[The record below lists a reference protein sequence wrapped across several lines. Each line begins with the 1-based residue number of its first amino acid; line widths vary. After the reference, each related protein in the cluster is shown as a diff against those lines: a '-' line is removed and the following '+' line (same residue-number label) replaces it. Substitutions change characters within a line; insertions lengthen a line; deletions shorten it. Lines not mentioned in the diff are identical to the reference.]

1 MKKVTLVPDIYSQRE
16 NPGMYCN
23 YARMKPYEERCL
35 VCSNNCEHAG
45 KHTAFIK
52 NKQKKRVS
60 VLGTLFIYLPNLGTF
75 LGRYFR
81 MTSLQVDCL
90 NIPYHSACHYPV
102 VLQRQMTSFSF
113 CDV

>member
-1 MKKVTLVPDIYSQRE
+1 MDPKSVKYLSGYITVTDGLKE
-16 NPGMYCN
+16 NFHK
-23 YARMKPYEERCL
+23 R
-35 VCSNNCEHAG
+35 
-45 KHTAFIK
+45 I
-52 NKQKKRVS
+52 NKKKRVS

-113 CDV
+113 CDA

>member
-1 MKKVTLVPDIYSQRE
+1 MKKITLVPDIYSQRE

-23 YARMKPYEERCL
+23 YARIKPYEERCL
-35 VCSNNCEHAG
+35 VCNNNCEHAG
-45 KHTAFIK
+45 KHTVFTK
-52 NKQKKRVS
+52 NKQKKEYPFW
-60 VLGTLFIYLPNLGTF
+60 VLFFYLPNLGTF

-113 CDV
+113 CDA